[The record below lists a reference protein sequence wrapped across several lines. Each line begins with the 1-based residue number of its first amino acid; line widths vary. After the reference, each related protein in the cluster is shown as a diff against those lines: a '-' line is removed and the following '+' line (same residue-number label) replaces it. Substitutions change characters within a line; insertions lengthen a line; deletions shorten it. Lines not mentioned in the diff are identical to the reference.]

1 MLPHQQR
8 VVTEKDELEDKLTK
22 LVAFFETDFF
32 SKIEKDEQERL
43 KRQSGFMQSYL
54 EVLEERISNF

>member
-1 MLPHQQR
+1 MLPHQER
-8 VVTEKDELEDKLTK
+8 VVTEKNELEDKVTK

-32 SKIEKDEQERL
+32 SKIDKDEQERL